1 MIRYKG
7 MSKSLKLQHS
17 RLSEQVL
24 EKLMDWIMDGK
35 VHMGQKLVTDDIAQI
50 LGVSRMPVREAI
62 KSLEKMGIVESIPYA
77 GTRVVKLTKN
87 DVHEIYIMRRAL
99 EPIAAYY
106 ACLKI
111 NDEQIAEIEE
121 IQKRFEQEMLK
132 EKPGAKQIYLL
143 NREFHF
149 ALYSICGLNRICT
162 WIKTL
167 WDNLAFYKFIYGLT
181 YVNDKVSNKNKINEH
196 REYIDC
202 LHARDE
208 NRLKMLLEANLERH
222 DYDVASKVS
231 SYVEDHMNEE
241 KIV

>member
-1 MIRYKG
+1 
-7 MSKSLKLQHS
+7 MSNSLKLQHS

-35 VHMGQKLVTDDIAQI
+35 IHMGQKLVTDDIAQM

-77 GTRVVKLTKN
+77 GTRVVSLTKS

-111 NDEQIAEIEE
+111 NDDQIAEIEE
-121 IQKRFEQEMLK
+121 IQKRFEEEMKK

-149 ALYSICGLNRICT
+149 ALYGICGLNRICAA
-162 WIKTL
+162 IKTL
-167 WDNLAFYKFIYGLT
+167 WDNLAFYKLIYGLT
-181 YVNDKVSNKNKINEH
+181 YVNDKVSNHNKIMEH
-196 REYIDC
+196 REYIQA
-202 LHARDE
+202 LRDRDAD
-208 NRLKMLLEANLERH
+208 RLKRLLDKNLERH

-231 SYVEDHMNEE
+231 SYVEDHMHEE
-241 KIV
+241 KLGIV